1 MNVNN
6 QRRTIELSLPGYKPD
21 KQYTTPHEKLLNR
34 PESEKSSRPVDITI
48 YLSILMKL
56 MLLATRTRPD
66 TLTTVCALSTKCRDP
81 NEADTKR
88 LYRVIGY
95 LDNTISLGL
104 TCHVTDHSLHA
115 YMDASSACHADLKGH
130 SGIMITIGYYGFPIL
145 CKSTK
150 QKVVTRMLKVVH

>member
-6 QRRTIELSLPGYKPD
+6 QHRTIALSLPGYNKDFIEKYKPD

-56 MLLATRTRPD
+56 MFLATRTRPD

-81 NEADTKR
+81 NEADTK
-88 LYRVIGY
+88 
-95 LDNTISLGL
+95 
-104 TCHVTDHSLHA
+104 
-115 YMDASSACHADLKGH
+115 
-130 SGIMITIGYYGFPIL
+130 
-145 CKSTK
+145 
-150 QKVVTRMLKVVH
+150 

>member
-56 MLLATRTRPD
+56 MFLATRTRPD